1 MDSIIKQIYL
11 FLGLSAAV
19 FTLTGIGI
27 GYSIGV
33 WKCGKVYRK
42 LFKDNENKFIEEV
55 NNDII
60 NKEGK

>member
-1 MDSIIKQIYL
+1 MDSIIKQLYL

-33 WKCGKVYRK
+33 WKCGKVYK
-42 LFKDNENKFIEEV
+42 KIFKNEEGKFIQEIK
-55 NNDII
+55 NDI
-60 NKEGK
+60 NR